1 MLQYVVELGIAM
13 GNAGEELKTRADFGY
28 KEGESEGGIL
38 FALEKFH
45 IV

>member
-1 MLQYVVELGIAM
+1 LEYVELGIAM
-13 GNAGEELKTRADFGY
+13 GNAGEELKTRADFVT
-28 KEGESEGGIL
+28 KKASEGGIL